1 MHRKMAKHSRLSPT
15 QFSTFDC
22 LPNMQAGKRQRR
34 QSAAALVVQSLWSG
48 GKKKQPNGNDGQEA
62 SPATNGNNNKKQ
74 SERPVIEVPPMGF
87 GPIRDPNQNDVLCG
101 RGGLINGSKG
111 NVQFRNIVATRK
123 LEYNAKT
130 TKRNEKA
137 HLAAVIVRHIRNMD
151 PPGRFLREDVNGL
164 WFDIGDAKA
173 IRKTGQALRECA
185 PSIRQEM
192 EGDEE
197 NNNASG
203 TESSDGE
210 GDKTKASE
218 KAGSPAKPTASM
230 DVPTNKKITKGKKE
244 KKNEIKIKTKSKR
257 EATSPKKGMVEATPS
272 SLPPETSAYP
282 KSKASMLPQ
291 GPPQIH
297 PMAMAMPRM
306 SGGAV
311 FNNSHSRINRDS
323 MPPPEQQELQQQQQ
337 QWRGQ
342 HPHEYYPAPQH
353 VDAAGHHSMHVYPP
367 TSGSSGHN
375 NMHPSQH
382 QQYHHPQQHPQQHH
396 PPYPYPMHHQP
407 QHHMPYGPNGM
418 MMMNQHGM
426 HSPPV
431 PMQPQSNSSNND
443 AAFGMAFFAPNDVN
457 MESSERT
464 SSIMSDI
471 SGLSSNMTNGKQQQ
485 QHNPSLHSLTAD
497 HLAKASEQNGH
508 SHHSMMAPPPVAAR
522 QQDGSLTYAGS
533 SMLDATSSLPGNDDA
548 EMLSSMCG
556 GAVSS
561 LAMASVVSEAQ
572 DPNKKPSTLAM
583 MKQSFL
589 GGGGGQSKHHKEEY
603 RSTPVL
609 QPLPPTLSN
618 PAVTTNNTGMEAK
631 DGSTCVSGKSEASF
645 PFSVGSM
652 SNFSDD
658 FRALTLNLSGQSEL
672 EVPDSNNGA
681 D

>member
-1 MHRKMAKHSRLSPT
+1 MVKHSRLSPT
-15 QFSTFDC
+15 HFSTFDC
-22 LPNMQAGKRQRR
+22 LPTMQAGKRQRR

-48 GKKKQPNGNDGQEA
+48 GKKKQTNGNEGQEA
-62 SPATNGNNNKKQ
+62 TPPTNGNNNNNKQ
-74 SERPVIEVPPMGF
+74 NERPVIEVPPMGF
-87 GPIRDPNQNDVLCG
+87 GPIRDPNHNDVLCG

-192 EGDEE
+192 EGGEG

-203 TESSDGE
+203 NESSDGDE
-210 GDKTKASE
+210 DKPKPNE
-218 KAGSPAKPTASM
+218 KPGSPAKPTASM
-230 DVPTNKKITKGKKE
+230 DVPTNKKIAKGKKE
-244 KKNEIKIKTKSKR
+244 TKAKQKNKQ
-257 EATSPKKGMVEATPS
+257 EATSPKKGMVEATSPS
-272 SLPPETSAYP
+272 PLPETNSYP

-311 FNNSHSRINRDS
+311 FNNSHSRTNRDS
-323 MPPPEQQELQQQQQ
+323 MPPPEQQQQEQ

-353 VDAAGHHSMHVYPP
+353 VNAAGHHSMHVYPP
-367 TSGSSGHN
+367 TSGSSDHN
-375 NMHPSQH
+375 NMHVPQH
-382 QQYHHPQQHPQQHH
+382 QQYHHPHHHPQQHH
-396 PPYPYPMHHQP
+396 PPYPYPMHHHLP
-407 QHHMPYGPNGM
+407 HHMPYGPNGA

-426 HSPPV
+426 HAPPV
-431 PMQPQSNSSNND
+431 PMQPQSNPNNND
-443 AAFGMAFFAPNDVN
+443 AAFGMSFFAPNDVN

-471 SGLSSNMTNGKQQQ
+471 SGLSSNMTTGKQQQ
-485 QHNPSLHSLTAD
+485 QQHNSSLHTLTAD
-497 HLAKASEQNGH
+497 HLAKASEQNGPT
-508 SHHSMMAPPPVAAR
+508 HHNNNMMAPPPVAAR
-522 QQDGSLTYAGS
+522 QQDGSLTYANSG
-533 SMLDATSSLPGNDDA
+533 MLDATSSLPGNDDA

-583 MKQSFL
+583 MKRSFL
-589 GGGGGQSKHHKEEY
+589 GGGAKNHQQQHP
-603 RSTPVL
+603 STPVL

-618 PAVTTNNTGMEAK
+618 PAATTHYAGMEAK

-658 FRALTLNLSGQSEL
+658 FRALTLNLSEQTEL